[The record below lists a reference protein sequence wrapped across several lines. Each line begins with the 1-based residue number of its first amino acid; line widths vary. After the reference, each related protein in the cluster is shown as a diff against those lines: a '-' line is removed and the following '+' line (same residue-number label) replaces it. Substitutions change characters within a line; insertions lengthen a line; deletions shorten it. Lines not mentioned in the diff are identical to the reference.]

1 MKTKKIYIA
10 PRTETYFMEAA
21 TPLALSDTTTQ
32 NGASDNTKT
41 DGGSPQMG
49 GSGDDD
55 HPAKQSPFSLS
66 LWDEL

>member
-21 TPLALSDTTTQ
+21 TPLAFSDTKTM
-32 NGASDNTKT
+32 NGASDDTKT
-41 DGGSPQMG
+41 DGGSPKVT
-49 GSGDDD
+49 GSDNEDT
-55 HPAKQSPFSLS
+55 PAKQSPFSLS

>member
-21 TPLALSDTTTQ
+21 TPLAFSDTKTM
-32 NGASDNTKT
+32 NGASDDSRQNE
-41 DGGSPQMG
+41 GPQMG
-49 GSGDDD
+49 GSDNEDT
-55 HPAKQSPFSLS
+55 PAKQSPFSLS